1 MVSKVLAGAGTQM
14 LEGKLVTCGTQDLQL
29 QLVEPVVVHV
39 AVGTEPQ
46 AVPRVPEDRVV
57 GLVVFAEPE
66 RPFEVL
72 AFDYVVWVPWP
83 IPTAPLGGTD
93 PLRPGLLGEFNLL

>member
-1 MVSKVLAGAGTQM
+1 MVSKVLAGARAQM
-14 LEGKLVTCGTQDLQL
+14 LEGKLVICGTQDLQF
-29 QLVEPVVVHV
+29 QLVEPMVIHV

-46 AVPRVPEDRVV
+46 TVPRVPEDHMV

-66 RPFEVL
+66 QSFEVL
-72 AFDYVVWVPWP
+72 AFDYVVRMPWP

-93 PLRPGLLGEFNLL
+93 PLRLGLLGEFNLL